1 MYQRNQIL
9 LRLNPTSHNL
19 YFLPKFR
26 PSHRIP
32 PIFGFLPQFTGGAPG
47 GPSLSGYGNTFI
59 PPGGL
64 VGVTLCDTVTG
75 ARPAATGGVPGGG
88 GPLIGVF
95 GGTGGGSFGLCGR
108 GFSMSGKL

>member
-1 MYQRNQIL
+1 MFS
-9 LRLNPTSHNL
+9 PTN
-19 YFLPKFR
+19 PKFC
-26 PSHRIP
+26 PFHRIP
-32 PIFGFLPQFTGGAPG
+32 PISGFLPQFTGGAPG

-64 VGVTLCDTVTG
+64 VNVALCGTVTG
-75 ARPAATGGVPGGG
+75 ACPVVTGSAGGGAPGGG

-108 GFSMSGKL
+108 GFSISGKL